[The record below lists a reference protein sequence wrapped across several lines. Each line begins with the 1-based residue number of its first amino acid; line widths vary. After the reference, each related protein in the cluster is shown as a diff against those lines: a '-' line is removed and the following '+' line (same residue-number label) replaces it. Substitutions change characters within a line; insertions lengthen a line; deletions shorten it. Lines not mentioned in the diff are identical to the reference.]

1 MEKLNITFCSFPDF
15 GGNAKALYEYMVK
28 KNLDR
33 HNYVWIVYNEESV
46 DKLKA
51 KGINAILIGTDEFKD
66 YIKNTDVFFTTQG
79 NLDGDKTDRS
89 LYVEL
94 WHGIGPKPVG
104 YACKNPS
111 EEDVRGYN
119 NMRKIID
126 YVIVPSDF
134 WQCVYSQMLLI
145 ESKRIKTLGMPL
157 FDYFKYS
164 NGKENLSKV
173 LGKDLSKYDKIMVYM
188 PTYKN
193 GFNHSD
199 VENLNTKNIFNF
211 KEYDENTLDNYL
223 KENNY
228 LLCVKRHPGD
238 TTEYTKVE
246 SDNIV
251 NINDAMLLEH
261 DLSVNEIINAFDLMI
276 TDYSSIGTEFDFL
289 KRPVL
294 YALGDYE
301 EYQKNRGIIFSD
313 MDFWTIGPVA
323 VTIEDFL
330 KESKKLLTDDN
341 YFKKEREEKYH
352 LWFGDC
358 VDGGCDKIYN
368 FLFDNEGNINKDV
381 HYYKNPEIMLRR
393 ELDAL
398 TEEHKATKELLHGR
412 ETELELVYNSKGWQ
426 FLEKMRKIKNI
437 GKKKEE

>member
-15 GGNAKALYEYMVK
+15 GGNAKALYEFMSK

-33 HNYVWIVYNEESV
+33 HNYVWIVYNEDSV
-46 DKLKA
+46 EKLKA
-51 KGINAILIGTDEFKD
+51 KGINAILIGTDEFKE
-66 YIKNTDVFFTTQG
+66 YIKTTDVFFTTQG
-79 NLDGDKTDRS
+79 NLDGDKTAKS

-104 YACKNPS
+104 FACKNPS
-111 EEDVRGYN
+111 AEDVRGYN

-134 WQCVYSQMLLI
+134 WQCIYSQMLLI
-145 ESKRIKTLGMPL
+145 ESKRIKSLGMPL

-188 PTYKN
+188 PTYKK

-199 VENLNTKNIFNF
+199 AESVNVKNIFNF
-211 KEYDENTLDNYL
+211 KEYDENTLDNFL

-238 TTEYTKVE
+238 KTEYTKME
-246 SDNIV
+246 SENIV
-251 NINDAMLLEH
+251 NIDDSMLLEH

-276 TDYSSIGTEFDFL
+276 SDYSSIGTEFTFL

-294 YALGDYE
+294 YALGDYD
-301 EYQKNRGIIFSD
+301 EYSKNRGVIFSD
-313 MDFWTIGPVA
+313 IDFWTVGPKV
-323 VTIEDFL
+323 VDIEGFL
-330 KESKKLLTDDN
+330 DESKKLLTDEN
-341 YFKKEREEKYH
+341 YYKKEREDKFN
-352 LWFGDC
+352 LWFGDTK
-358 VDGGCDKIYN
+358 DGGCEAIYN
-368 FLFDNEGNINKDV
+368 FLFDKDGNINSDVEYHKD
-381 HYYKNPEIMLRR
+381 PEWLLEQ
-393 ELDAL
+393 ELKQVK
-398 TEEHKATKELLHGR
+398 EENEIITRKFEDKANELN
-412 ETELELVYNSKGWQ
+412 LVYNSKGWK
-426 FLEKMRKIKNI
+426 FLEKMRSLKG
-437 GKKKEE
+437 GKK